1 MNTFKLFILFLTL
14 ILCINMGLTGC
25 MAETHYDG
33 RDIIIPNAPPASFS
47 EGMQTLIEDEIE
59 KAGIPGILIEVVT
72 PEWTWKSA
80 AGSSSPLTAEPAN
93 PDMRFLIASVTKSV
107 TSIAIQKLAEEGKL
121 DLADPIEKW
130 LPAELMDR
138 IPNGKEMTIR
148 QLLDHTSGIADYD
161 EQSINLEELHNP
173 DVPVPYQ
180 VSLEQGL
187 SASPLFSPGTNYTYS
202 NVNYILLTLIIDA
215 ASGIPY
221 EDYVTRNIIIPAGL
235 NETFIQHTNHIP
247 GPHIRATM
255 PDENGTINDFT
266 DLYILFDR
274 GAGDIVSTVSDMNQ
288 LHQAL
293 RQGTLIKKETLA
305 DMEKPTPQSG
315 KSGYGLGYTTSLV
328 SPPDITVQ
336 GHTGGYPGSFSFW
349 YYLPEKDAYLTY
361 DLNSI
366 GTAPDTMKTIRSSI
380 LHYLKDTIPEKK

>member
-59 KAGIPGILIEVVT
+59 NAGIPGILIEVVT

-80 AGSSSPLTAEPAN
+80 AGSSSPLTGEPAN

-235 NETFIQHTNHIP
+235 NDTFIQHTNHIP

-274 GAGDIVSTVSDMNQ
+274 GAGDIVSTVSDMNR

-293 RQGTLIKKETLA
+293 RQGDLLRNESIA

-315 KSGYGLGYTTSLV
+315 KTGYGLGYTTTQV

-366 GTAPDTMKTIRSSI
+366 GSAPNAMKTIRSSI
-380 LHYLKDTIPEKK
+380 LQYMKDTIPDKK

>member
-80 AGSSSPLTAEPAN
+80 AGSSSPLTGEPAN

-235 NETFIQHTNHIP
+235 NDTFIQHTNHIP

-274 GAGDIVSTVSDMNQ
+274 GAGDIVSTVSDMNR

-293 RQGTLIKKETLA
+293 RQGDLLRNESIA

-315 KSGYGLGYTTSLV
+315 KTGYGLGYTTTQV

-366 GTAPDTMKTIRSSI
+366 GSAPNAMKTIRSSI
-380 LHYLKDTIPEKK
+380 LQYLKDTIPDKK

>member
-80 AGSSSPLTAEPAN
+80 AGSSSPLTGEPAN

-107 TSIAIQKLAEEGKL
+107 TSIAILKLVEEGKL

-235 NETFIQHTNHIP
+235 NDTFIQHTNHIP

-274 GAGDIVSTVSDMNQ
+274 GAGDIVSTVSDMNR

-293 RQGTLIKKETLA
+293 RQGDLLRNESIA

-315 KSGYGLGYTTSLV
+315 KTGYGLGYTTTQV

-366 GTAPDTMKTIRSSI
+366 GSAPNAMKTIRSSI
-380 LHYLKDTIPEKK
+380 LQYLKDTIPDKK

>member
-59 KAGIPGILIEVVT
+59 NAGIPGILIEVVT

-107 TSIAIQKLAEEGKL
+107 TSIAILKLVEEGKL

-235 NETFIQHTNHIP
+235 NDTFIQHTNHIP

-255 PDENGTINDFT
+255 PDENGTISDFT

-274 GAGDIVSTVSDMNQ
+274 GAGDIVSTVSDMNR

-293 RQGTLIKKETLA
+293 RQGDLLRNESIA

-315 KSGYGLGYTTSLV
+315 KTGYGLGYTTTQV

-366 GTAPDTMKTIRSSI
+366 GSAPNAMKTIRSSI
-380 LHYLKDTIPEKK
+380 LQYLKDTIPDKK

>member
-1 MNTFKLFILFLTL
+1 
-14 ILCINMGLTGC
+14 
-25 MAETHYDG
+25 
-33 RDIIIPNAPPASFS
+33 
-47 EGMQTLIEDEIE
+47 
-59 KAGIPGILIEVVT
+59 
-72 PEWTWKSA
+72 
-80 AGSSSPLTAEPAN
+80 
-93 PDMRFLIASVTKSV
+93 
-107 TSIAIQKLAEEGKL
+107 
-121 DLADPIEKW
+121 
-130 LPAELMDR
+130 MDR
-138 IPNGKEMTIR
+138 IPNGKEMTVR

-161 EQSINLEELHNP
+161 EESINLEELHNP
-173 DVPVPYQ
+173 DVPIPYQ
-180 VSLEQGL
+180 VSLTQGFD
-187 SASPLFSPGTNYTYS
+187 ASPLFSPGTNYTYS

-235 NETFIQHTNHIP
+235 NDTFIQHTNHIP

-274 GAGDIVSTVSDMNQ
+274 GAGDIASTVSDMNQ

-293 RQGTLIKKETLA
+293 RQGALIKKETLA

-328 SPPDITVQ
+328 SPPEITVQ

-366 GTAPDTMKTIRSSI
+366 GTAPNAMKTIRSSI
-380 LHYLKDTIPEKK
+380 LQYLKDTIPDKK

>member
-33 RDIIIPNAPPASFS
+33 RDIIVPATPPVSFS
-47 EGMQTLIEDEIE
+47 EGMQTLIEEEIE
-59 KAGIPGILIEVVT
+59 TADIPGILIEVVT

-80 AGSSSPLTAEPAN
+80 AGYSSPLTGEPAD

-107 TSIAIQKLAEEGKL
+107 TSIAIQKLAEEGRL
-121 DLADPIEKW
+121 SLYDPIEKW
-130 LPAELMDR
+130 LPAELIDR
-138 IPNGKEMTIR
+138 IPNGKEITIR

-180 VSLEQGL
+180 TSLEQGL

-221 EDYVTRNIIIPAGL
+221 EDYVTRNIIIPTGL
-235 NETFIQHTNHIP
+235 NDTFIQHTNHIP
-247 GPHIRATM
+247 GLHIRATM

-274 GAGDIVSTVSDMNQ
+274 GAGDFISTVSDMNR
-288 LHQAL
+288 LHKAL
-293 RQGTLIKKETLA
+293 RQGDLLRNESIA

-315 KSGYGLGYTTSLV
+315 KTGYGLGYTTTQV

-366 GTAPDTMKTIRSSI
+366 GSAPDSMKTIRSSI
-380 LHYLKDTIPEKK
+380 LQYLKDTIPDKK

>member
-1 MNTFKLFILFLTL
+1 
-14 ILCINMGLTGC
+14 

-59 KAGIPGILIEVVT
+59 NAGIPGILIEVVT

-80 AGSSSPLTAEPAN
+80 AGSSSPLTGEPAN

-235 NETFIQHTNHIP
+235 NDTFIQHTNHIP

-274 GAGDIVSTVSDMNQ
+274 GAGDIVSTVSDMNR

-293 RQGTLIKKETLA
+293 RQGDLLRNESIA

-315 KSGYGLGYTTSLV
+315 KTGYGLGYTTTQV

-366 GTAPDTMKTIRSSI
+366 GSAPNAMKTIRSSI
-380 LHYLKDTIPEKK
+380 LQYLKDTIPDKK

>member
-235 NETFIQHTNHIP
+235 NDTFIQHTNHIP

-274 GAGDIVSTVSDMNQ
+274 GAGDIVSTVSDMNR

-293 RQGTLIKKETLA
+293 RQGDLLRNESIA

-315 KSGYGLGYTTSLV
+315 KTGYGLGYTTTQV

-366 GTAPDTMKTIRSSI
+366 GSAPNAMKTIRSSI
-380 LHYLKDTIPEKK
+380 LQYMKDTIPDKK

>member
-59 KAGIPGILIEVVT
+59 NAGIPGILIEVVT

-80 AGSSSPLTAEPAN
+80 AGSSSPLTGEPAN

-235 NETFIQHTNHIP
+235 NDTFIQHTNHIP

-274 GAGDIVSTVSDMNQ
+274 GAGDIVSTVSDMNR

-293 RQGTLIKKETLA
+293 RQGDLLRNESIA

-315 KSGYGLGYTTSLV
+315 KTGYGLGYTTTQV

-366 GTAPDTMKTIRSSI
+366 GSAPNAMKTIRSSI
-380 LHYLKDTIPEKK
+380 LQYLKDTIPDKK

>member
-80 AGSSSPLTAEPAN
+80 AGSSSPLTGEPAN

-107 TSIAIQKLAEEGKL
+107 TSIAILKLVEEGKL

-138 IPNGKEMTIR
+138 ISNGKEMTIR

-235 NETFIQHTNHIP
+235 NDTFIQHTNHIP

-266 DLYILFDR
+266 DLYIFFDR
-274 GAGDIVSTVSDMNQ
+274 GAGDIVSTVSDMNR

-293 RQGTLIKKETLA
+293 RQGDLLRNESIA

-315 KSGYGLGYTTSLV
+315 KTGYGLGYTTTQV

-366 GTAPDTMKTIRSSI
+366 GSAPNAMKTIRSSI
-380 LHYLKDTIPEKK
+380 LQYLKDTIPDKK

>member
-59 KAGIPGILIEVVT
+59 NSGIPGILIEVVT

-80 AGSSSPLTAEPAN
+80 AGSSSPLTGEPAN

-130 LPAELMDR
+130 LPDELMDR

-235 NETFIQHTNHIP
+235 NDTFIQHTNHIP

-274 GAGDIVSTVSDMNQ
+274 GAGDIVSTVSDMNR

-293 RQGTLIKKETLA
+293 RQGDLLRNESIA

-315 KSGYGLGYTTSLV
+315 KTGYGLGYTTTQV

-366 GTAPDTMKTIRSSI
+366 GSAPNAMKTIRSSI
-380 LHYLKDTIPEKK
+380 LQYLKDTIPDKK